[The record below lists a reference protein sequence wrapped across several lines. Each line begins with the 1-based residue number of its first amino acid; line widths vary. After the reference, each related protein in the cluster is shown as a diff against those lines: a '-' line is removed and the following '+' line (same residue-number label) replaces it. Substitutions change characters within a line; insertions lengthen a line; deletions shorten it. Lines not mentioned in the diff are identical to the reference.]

1 MMIDFDILY
10 NNKEFIQ
17 IKPEMYNHIIDYF
30 NKKSGSIYLAISKNN
45 DFIKLGRTGKNPLER
60 AETLSTTGVL
70 HDFDIPFSLPV
81 LNQFWA
87 EAMVHKKLKK
97 YRVNKE
103 FFAVNRQFA
112 IKIMTEV
119 YELEEHLLKR
129 YFKIDQ
135 LKNNYNDI
143 HNYLK

>member
-1 MMIDFDILY
+1 MIDFDILY

-97 YRVNKE
+97 YNFSLLIFCKLCFLKKIIFNRVN
-103 FFAVNRQFA
+103 
-112 IKIMTEV
+112 T
-119 YELEEHLLKR
+119 YHELGYKLL
-129 YFKIDQ
+129 I
-135 LKNNYNDI
+135 
-143 HNYLK
+143 